1 MAATAAP
8 PYEIKK
14 THDMG
19 AVFLSSAHRRR
30 LLAIALLSTAVLVA
44 VSGTAVKMGRGGVL
58 AVAASLRSVGTSR
71 AG

>member
-14 THDMG
+14 TQDMR

-44 VSGTAVKMGRGGVL
+44 VSGTAVKM
-58 AVAASLRSVGTSR
+58 A
-71 AG
+71 